1 MIVYSIAAMAENRA
15 IGKDND
21 LIWNLPDDMKFFK
34 ETTQHKVVIMGR
46 KNYES
51 IPYRFRPLPNRMN
64 IVLTRK
70 EGYDSNGGFVYHS
83 IEDALDFCRKQ
94 GHESVFIIGGGEI
107 YKLALEKD
115 VVDVMFITRVHGSFE
130 ADSFF
135 PEFDESKCVKEILD
149 EHPKDEKHDYSF
161 TIEKWTKK

>member
-1 MIVYSIAAMAENRA
+1 MIVYSIAALAENRA

-34 ETTQHKVVIMGR
+34 ETTLNGVVIMGR
-46 KNYES
+46 KNFES
-51 IPYRFRPLPNRMN
+51 IPHKYRPLPNRTN

-70 EGYDSNGGFVYHS
+70 KDYNADGALVYNS
-83 IEDALDFCRKQ
+83 IEEALDHCRD
-94 GHESVFIIGGGEI
+94 EEYASVFVIGGGEI
-107 YKLALEKD
+107 YKLALEKNL
-115 VVDVMFITRVHGSFE
+115 VDVMYLTRVHESFE
-130 ADSFF
+130 ADSFY
-135 PEFDESKCVKEILD
+135 PDFDDSKWAKEILN